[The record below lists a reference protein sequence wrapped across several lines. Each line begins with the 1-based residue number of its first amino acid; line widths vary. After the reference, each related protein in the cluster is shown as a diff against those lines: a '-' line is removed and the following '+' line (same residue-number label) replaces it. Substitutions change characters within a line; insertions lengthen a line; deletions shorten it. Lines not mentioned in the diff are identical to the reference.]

1 MGAYKQQEQNKK
13 DNRASSRKPKAG
25 KVPFSDFVFITID
38 LTTEEKDDFKL
49 WVADIDPIERVLRD
63 LVTDGCKLSFS
74 TGDNGNTAICSL
86 SITDAD
92 DVNAGGVITARGKT
106 ADIALAVL
114 LYKLH
119 IVGERTWRQAMHERG
134 GTTTSD
140 IG

>member
-1 MGAYKQQEQNKK
+1 MGAFKNQQHEKK
-13 DNRASSRKPKAG
+13 SSGTGSRTPKAG
-25 KVPFSDFVFITID
+25 KVQFSDFVFITID
-38 LTTEEKDDFKL
+38 LTTEEKEEFKS

-63 LVTDGCKLSFS
+63 LVTEGCKLSFS

-86 SITDAD
+86 SITDAE
-92 DVNAGGVITARGKT
+92 DVNAGGVLTARGKT